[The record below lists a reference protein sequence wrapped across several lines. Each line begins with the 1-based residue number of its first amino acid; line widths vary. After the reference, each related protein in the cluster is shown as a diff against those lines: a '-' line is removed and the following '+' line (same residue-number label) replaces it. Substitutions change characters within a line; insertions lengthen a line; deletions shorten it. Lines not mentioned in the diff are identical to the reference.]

1 MNQGNKQSKSECV
14 GQDPLLAK
22 SQRDGREALTLEQHL
37 FDTEHTARLIFDRNQ
52 RWFRNFCRFFKIEE
66 EANREKFLLNL
77 RVAGLFHDLGKAN
90 KDFQENVCSR
100 KTSYTQT
107 LRHEHLSALI
117 LQLPEIQ
124 KWLRHN
130 PELDLDIISAAVLSH
145 HLKASEAGD
154 RKWCQSSRGTTLQ
167 LYLQHPEVKNVLE
180 KIRAVGKLPEIP
192 PLPIES
198 WSSQSSV
205 WNQALKN
212 GKKAAEKCW
221 EILDEIID
229 EDEPDA
235 ELMAK
240 RALLLATKV
249 GIIVADSAASAL
261 VREGKE
267 FDTWIKETVYT
278 DALTPEKIESDILI
292 PSTEE
297 IKRQRNSTTFELRN
311 FQKQTAKLGKR
322 ALLITACG
330 SGKTRAGFEWLKEQ
344 SKNYD
349 IGKIVFLYPT
359 RATALEGFKGY
370 ISWAPEDSAAH
381 LTGTSEYELKELRE
395 NPDDNE
401 STKDK
406 DFQLSESEARLYAL
420 AYWSRRYFS
429 ATVDQFLSFM
439 EHNYRAMCLLPVLAD
454 AAVVIDEVHSF
465 DRRMFDNLIA
475 FLQTFDLPVLCMTAT
490 LPKSRKEE
498 LRKAGLKIYPTLEA
512 RAELEDLEEQE
523 SHPRYRLELVSKST
537 AFDQAKKAFSFSEDR
552 KRVLWVVNQVERCQ
566 TLADELAKQ
575 LGIEVIS
582 YHSQFTLQDRQKI
595 HKKTVAAFSRKSQD
609 AVIAVTTQV
618 CEMSLDLDADILITE
633 LAPISSLVQRF
644 GRANRHRAR
653 GDEFRATLLVYEPEE
668 PKPYTD
674 AEIKAAKAF
683 IDNLDSE
690 DLSQRRLAEKLE
702 EHALKEPMADGK
714 ARFLVSGYY
723 AIPGN
728 LRDIKDIKRA
738 CILDCDRTA
747 VEDCIKN
754 NQPWD
759 GYVID
764 VPKYCQF
771 ANFNLDN
778 PQRPDKLP
786 KYFGIADSNQYCS
799 TRGFYAKGRK

>member
-1 MNQGNKQSKSECV
+1 MNQRNKLSESKCLGEE
-14 GQDPLLAK
+14 PLLAK
-22 SQRDGREALTLEQHL
+22 SQRDGRDILTLQQHL
-37 FDTEHTARLIFDRNQ
+37 FDTEHTAILIFDRNQ
-52 RWFRNFCRFFKIEE
+52 RWFRNFCRFFKIQGK
-66 EANREKFLLNL
+66 AAQEKFLLNL
-77 RVAGLFHDLGKAN
+77 RVAALFHDLGKAN
-90 KDFQENVCSR
+90 KDFQEAVAPR
-100 KTSYTQT
+100 RTLDKQT

-124 KWLRHN
+124 KWLGEN
-130 PELDLDIISAAVLSH
+130 SELDFDIISAAVLSH
-145 HLKASEAGD
+145 HLKASESGD
-154 RKWCQSSRGTTLQ
+154 RKWCQSSRGTSLQ
-167 LYLQHPEVKNVLE
+167 LCLQHPEVKAVLE
-180 KIRAVGKLPEIP
+180 KIRAVATKLPEIP
-192 PLPIES
+192 PLPTES
-198 WSSQSSV
+198 WSASDSV
-205 WNQALKN
+205 WGEALKK
-212 GKKAAEKCW
+212 GIEAAKNCRRSFNKPQ
-221 EILDEIID
+221 LDPESH
-229 EDEPDA
+229 
-235 ELMAK
+235 AK
-240 RALLLATKV
+240 RSLLLATKV
-249 GIIVADSAASAL
+249 GLIVADSAASAL
-261 VREGKE
+261 VREGKD

-297 IKRQRNSTTFELRN
+297 IKRQTKSTTFELKN
-311 FQKQTAKLGKR
+311 FQKQTAKLGDR
-322 ALLITACG
+322 ALLLTACG

-349 IGKIVFLYPT
+349 IGKIIFLYPT

-381 LTGTSEYELKELRE
+381 LTGTSEYELKELRS

-475 FLQTFDLPVLCMTAT
+475 FLQTFNVPVLCMTAT

-498 LRKAGLKIYPTLEA
+498 LQKAGLKLYPTLED
-512 RAELEDLEEQE
+512 RSQIKDLEEQE
-523 SHPRYRLELVSKST
+523 SHPRYRLEFVCKST
-537 AFDQAKKAFSFSEDR
+537 ALEQAQNAFYNDIH
-552 KRVLWVVNQVERCQ
+552 RVLWVVNQVERCQ
-566 TLADELAKQ
+566 TLADELATE
-575 LGIEVIS
+575 LGVEVLS

-653 GDEFRATLLVYEPEE
+653 GEKFRAKLLVYEPEKPE
-668 PKPYTD
+668 PYTD
-674 AEIKAAKAF
+674 AELKAAQAF
-683 IDNLDSE
+683 ID
-690 DLSQRRLAEKLE
+690 DLGSGDLNQRQLAEKLE
-702 EHALKEPMADGK
+702 EHALREPMADGK

-728 LRDIKDIKRA
+728 WRDINDIKRP
-738 CILDCDRTA
+738 CILDCDRNA
-747 VEDCIKN
+747 VEECIKSK
-754 NQPWD
+754 QPWD

-764 VPKYCQF
+764 LPKYCKF
-771 ANFNLDN
+771 ADFNPDN
-778 PQRPDKLP
+778 LKRPNKLP
-786 KYFGIADSNQYCS
+786 KYFGIADSNHYSS